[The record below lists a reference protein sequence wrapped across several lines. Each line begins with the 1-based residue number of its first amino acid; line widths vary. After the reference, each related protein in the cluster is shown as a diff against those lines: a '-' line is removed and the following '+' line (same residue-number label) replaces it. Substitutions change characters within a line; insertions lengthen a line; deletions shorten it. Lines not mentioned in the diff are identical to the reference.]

1 MAAGISLVLII
12 AVVLMGLCFIG
23 ALILVLVVS
32 AKNKGSWTPPPR
44 DVDGH
49 QYPDR

>member
-32 AKNKGSWTPPPR
+32 AKNKGSWTPPR

>member
-23 ALILVLVVS
+23 ALIAVLVVS
-32 AKNKGSWTPPPR
+32 ATKKGSWTPPPR
-44 DVDGH
+44 DADAH
-49 QYPDR
+49 QYPDL